1 MTTPQ
6 EFTDEQ
12 IQAMLEQIA
21 AKGGTETLKMVRD
34 TATTMVKETTKA
46 NHAAEVAER
55 TQKHQEATKDFRVAG
70 ITYLELNLPDDKSNA
85 EHPNQEGSMLMRWFR
100 QDNGERRV
108 MFDLPKLKA
117 QGSKGER
124 QKGTKFVPLHA
135 KLCLGASETENMEEY
150 LGWFGITNVGAS
162 AHDKLKKLVEALN
175 TPGSHVKVGTA
186 TTENVIIKHGDIN
199 GGNPTRLCDHYNIAY
214 DSK

>member
-1 MTTPQ
+1 MTTQP

-46 NHAAEVAER
+46 NHDAEVAESLR
-55 TQKHQEATKDFRVAG
+55 IHKEKSVDARVAFLHL
-70 ITYLELNLPDDKSNA
+70 IDASLPDDGSKESK
-85 EHPNQEGSMLMRWFR
+85 NQAGTCVFSWFR
-100 QDNGERRV
+100 NDNGKREV
-108 MFDLPKLKA
+108 SVALPKLKS
-117 QGSKGER
+117 QSSSGER
-124 QKGTKFVPLHA
+124 LKGTKFVPLHA
-135 KLCLGASETENMEEY
+135 KLCLGDSSQTENMEEY

-186 TTENVIIKHGDIN
+186 TVDNLIIKHGDIN
-199 GGNPTRLCDHYNIAY
+199 GGNPTRLCDHYHIAY